1 MSLFKKTP
9 STINAVT
16 ADAKAAVK
24 AEREALQLIEIGNAF
39 EDRGQLNDALQH
51 YDAAVR
57 LAPEMGRAHFCRG
70 NVQLELGNAAAA
82 IEAYALALKYKP
94 DSAAA
99 HYNTGNAFIRIGS
112 PTDAIAAYQRA
123 LALKPDFVD
132 AEVALAAALEETG
145 QFQEAAQH
153 YQLALQIRP
162 EYAEVHCNLGSV
174 LENLGRVGEAVA
186 CYHRALQ
193 SRPDYITAHVR
204 MGSALKELG
213 RTEEAVASYRRILEM
228 IPDDK
233 ETVFNLCDALHSL
246 GKLEEAAE
254 CGQHAIDLQP
264 DFAEAHLKLAII
276 QQERRQLDLA
286 EASYRQALRLN
297 PALAMAY
304 SNLGVIQKERGLL
317 GSAIENY
324 RLALKI
330 NPSLAEAHINLG
342 NALKAQ
348 GLFDDAAANFRRA
361 LEIKPDLDEAHY
373 NLGVVLQE
381 LNQMEQAAGCYRSA
395 LQINPNFAEAW
406 NNSGVV
412 LNHLGRIDEALD
424 CYRRALQIKPG
435 YAAAHMNLGSI
446 LKDLGQLDEALAST
460 RRALEIEPDNT
471 QALSNLLFTQNYL
484 CNQPPEIMLAE
495 AEYFGETAARLARR
509 YTEWPN
515 VPEPGRCLRV
525 GLVSGD
531 LCNHPVGFF
540 IESIL
545 AALSTGAAGRLELV
559 AYPARER
566 DDPTSRRLKTLCH
579 AWHSAAGLSD
589 EALSA
594 RIRGDGIDIL
604 IDLSGHTAHSR
615 LPMFAWKPSPVQVSW
630 LGYFATTGVR
640 EIDYFLADPWT
651 LPPGEE
657 ANFTEKIWRMPETR
671 LCFTPPDIPVEVG
684 PLPAMENGYVT
695 FCCFNNLSKVNDEVI
710 GLWSRIVSS
719 VPGSRLFLKYRQL
732 NENTMRQEIVRR
744 FAAHGID
751 RARLIMEGHDSRER
765 YLAAY
770 QRVDI
775 GLDPFPFPGGTTTAE
790 ALWMGVPVLTLSGER
805 FLSRQGV
812 GLLMNAGLPE
822 WVASDHADY
831 FGRAVAHAANLKR
844 LAELRGGLRNQVLSS
859 PVFDAARFARHFE
872 AALRDMWSLWCEQQ
886 RQAVH

>member
-1 MSLFKKTP
+1 MSLFRKNPPKN
-9 STINAVT
+9 NAASASAEAT
-16 ADAKAAVK
+16 ATD
-24 AEREALQLIEIGNAF
+24 EHEALRLIETGNAF
-39 EDRGQLNDALQH
+39 EDRSQLDEALQH

-57 LAPEMGRAHFCRG
+57 LAPGMGRGHFCRG
-70 NVQLELGNAAAA
+70 NVLLEQGNAAAA

-99 HYNTGNAFIRIGS
+99 HYNTGNAFVRIGHS
-112 PTDAIAAYQRA
+112 SDAIAAYQRA

-145 QFQEAAQH
+145 RFQEAAQH

-162 EYAEVHCNLGSV
+162 DYAEVHCNLGSV
-174 LENLGRVGEAVA
+174 LENLGRVEDAVVS
-186 CYHRALQ
+186 YRRALQ
-193 SRPDYITAHVR
+193 SRPDYTTAYMK

-213 RTEEAVASYRRILEM
+213 RTEEAIASYRHILEI

-233 ETVFNLCDALHSL
+233 GTVFNLCDALHSL
-246 GKLEEAAE
+246 GKLEEAAA
-254 CGQHAIDLQP
+254 CGQQAIDLQP

-276 QQERRQLDLA
+276 QQERKQLDLA
-286 EASYRQALRLN
+286 EASYRQALKLN
-297 PALAMAY
+297 PALAIAY
-304 SNLGVIQKERGLL
+304 SNLGVIDKERGLL
-317 GSAIENY
+317 DSAIENY

-342 NALKAQ
+342 NSLKAQ
-348 GLFDDAAANFRRA
+348 GLFNDAAANFRRA

-381 LNQMEQAAGCYRSA
+381 LNQMEQAVGCYRSA
-395 LQINPNFAEAW
+395 LQINPKFAEAW
-406 NNSGVV
+406 NNLGVV
-412 LNHLGRIDEALD
+412 LNHLGRIDEAMG
-424 CYRRALQIKPG
+424 CYRQALQIKPD

-460 RRALEIEPDNT
+460 RRSLEIEPDNM
-471 QALSNLLFTQNYL
+471 QALSNLLFTHNYL
-484 CNQPPEIMLAE
+484 CNQSPEIMLAE
-495 AEYFGETAARLARR
+495 AMHFGETAAKLARR
-509 YTEWPN
+509 YTNWLN
-515 VPEPGRCLRV
+515 TPEPDRNLRI

-540 IESIL
+540 IEGVL
-545 AALSTGAAGRLELV
+545 EALSVGAAGKMELV
-559 AYPARER
+559 AYASRER

-579 AWHSAAGLSD
+579 AWHSVAGLSD
-589 EALSA
+589 ESLA
-594 RIRGDGIDIL
+594 RLIHSNRIDIL

-615 LPMFAWKPSPVQVSW
+615 LPMFAWKPAPVQVSW
-630 LGYFATTGVR
+630 LGYFATTGVK
-640 EIDYFLADPWT
+640 EMDYFLADPWT
-651 LPPGEE
+651 LPPSEE
-657 ANFTEKIWRMPETR
+657 AYFTEKVWRMPETR
-671 LCFTPPDIPVEVG
+671 LCFTPPDIAVNTG
-684 PLPAMENGYVT
+684 PLPALEKGYLT
-695 FCCFNNLSKVNDEVI
+695 FGCFNNLSKMNDEVVS
-710 GLWSRIVSS
+710 LWSRIMAS

-732 NENTMRQEIVRR
+732 NENTMQQEVIKR

-751 RARLIMEGHDSRER
+751 PRRLIMEGHDSRDD

-770 QRVDI
+770 RRVDI

-790 ALWMGVPVLTLSGER
+790 SLWMGVPVLTLTGER

-812 GLLMNAGLPE
+812 GLLLNAGLPE

-831 FGRAVAHAANLKR
+831 VGRAVSYAANLER
-844 LAELRGGLRNQVLSS
+844 LAELRGRLRNQVLSS

-872 AALRDMWSLWCEQQ
+872 AALRDIWSLWCERQ
-886 RQAVH
+886 RQTAF